1 MLLVGLGHLGRPVLD
16 LLAASPWLGRVVAGR
31 RSRAAGEAA
40 CRMARLSGL
49 ALGDGAPEVEF
60 AQLDVADAARTA
72 ELVERVRP
80 DLVLH
85 TASLQTWWWTGLLP
99 EEAAR
104 PLRGIGFG
112 AWLPLHL
119 PVTLALMRSLA
130 GAGWDGPVLSAPFPD
145 VTGPILERLGLAP
158 TSGVGNVAEIVP
170 KLRHLAGAR
179 LGVPPADVE
188 VTLVG
193 HHALLGTSLGREAR
207 PPAGEVPPHHL
218 RIRAAGEDVTDRV
231 DAESLLVEPWPLPG
245 GAAWGR
251 LTAACT
257 LRLVRAVLSP
267 GTTRLHAPS
276 PGGLPGG
283 YPVLAGDGEVRPAPI
298 EGLSLE
304 EAVELNRRSHRFDG
318 IDAIEPDGTVVL
330 TDGAAGA
337 LRDTLGFECPRV
349 RPDEAADLGRELA
362 ERFRAYAARH
372 GVELPGR
379 ASGRDVD
386 AAAGGRPAG
395 AGAEA

>member
-16 LLAASPWLGRVVAGR
+16 ILAASPWLGRVVACR
-31 RSRAAGEAA
+31 RSREAGEAA

-49 ALGDGAPEVEF
+49 ALGDDAPVVEF
-60 AQLDVADAARTA
+60 AQLDVADAPRTA
-72 ELVERVRP
+72 ELLGRVRP
-80 DLVLH
+80 DLILH
-85 TASLQTWWWTGLLP
+85 AASLQTWWWIGLLP

-130 GAGWDGPVLSAPFPD
+130 GAGWNGPVLSAPFPD
-145 VTGPILERLGLAP
+145 VTGPVLERLGLAP
-158 TSGVGNVAEIVP
+158 TCGVGNVAEIVP
-170 KLRHLAGAR
+170 KLRHLAAAR
-179 LGVPPADVE
+179 LGVRPAGVE

-193 HHALLGTSLGREAR
+193 HHALLGLSLGRDAR

-218 RIRAAGEDVTDRV
+218 RIRAAGEDVTERV
-231 DAESLLVEPWPLPG
+231 DAEALLLEPWPLSG

-257 LRLVRAVLSP
+257 VPLVRAVLSP
-267 GTTRLHAPS
+267 GQTRLHAPA

-298 EGLSLE
+298 GRLSLK

-318 IDAIEPDGTVVL
+318 IEAIEPDGTVVL
-330 TDGAAGA
+330 TDEAAGA
-337 LRDTLGFECPRV
+337 LRETLGFECPRLA
-349 RPDEAADLGRELA
+349 PDDAADRGRELA
-362 ERFRAYAARH
+362 ERFRAYAAGH
-372 GVELPGR
+372 GVELPG
-379 ASGRDVD
+379 S
-386 AAAGGRPAG
+386 AG
-395 AGAEA
+395 AGAET